1 MTACRRSVPT
11 ARQPFGI
18 MIRNGCAGAPR
29 LANTAAGAMGNG
41 NLMQELLLVDLL
53 GQLRVSFGPRQ
64 VPLGSPKQQAVLV
77 MLASWANR
85 VVSRDQIIDGV
96 WGGDSPPRAAN
107 AVHTYVAGLRRALEP
122 GRTHRGQERLLVSTG
137 PGYLLR
143 LGCGGLDVELFE
155 RSLNQAREQWGSG
168 DLLAAT
174 SSFGEA
180 LALWRGLPF
189 PGVRG
194 PFAEAERDRLGE
206 LRLTAIEDRAEV
218 MLAAGRHAEIVAGLS
233 DLTRDQ
239 PLRERAHGLR
249 MLALY
254 RSGRQAEALEAFT
267 GIRRLLIDELGVEP
281 NPRLQRL
288 HQRILTGDA
297 ELGPPRPTAPPTHHI
312 TAATGSA
319 PEPDHGGE
327 GDPSGQIP
335 QQLPREASGF
345 TGRHAE
351 LARLHD
357 QLLAQEAEPSGAAA
371 VIGVISGTAG
381 VGKTSLAVH
390 WAHRVASR
398 FPDGQLHVNLR
409 GFDPR
414 QAPLSPG
421 DALSH
426 LLRGITVAAQRIP
439 GDVDDQAAMLRTLL
453 ARKRMLLL
461 LDNAATARQL
471 RPLLPGSPHCLV
483 LVTSRNDL
491 AGLVARDGAHRIP
504 LEVLSTDESVALL
517 ARVIG
522 AQRVEAEPGAAV
534 ELARLCGGLPLALRI
549 AAERAAGHPRQT
561 TLAEL
566 AAELAVENRRLD
578 ALAAGEDEDTAVRDV
593 FSWSYRVLAP
603 QPARMFRL
611 LGLHT
616 GPELSASAAAALA
629 NSTTARVR
637 PLLTTLVRRNLL
649 QEVARDRYRLHELLR
664 IYAAEHLTGEDGS
677 GP

>member
-1 MTACRRSVPT
+1 
-11 ARQPFGI
+11 
-18 MIRNGCAGAPR
+18 
-29 LANTAAGAMGNG
+29 
-41 NLMQELLLVDLL
+41 MQELLRVDLL
-53 GQLRVSFGPRQ
+53 GQLRVCFGPRQ

-77 MLASWANR
+77 MLASRANR

-96 WGGDSPPRAAN
+96 WGGDSPACAAN

-122 GRTHRGQERLLVSTG
+122 GRTHRGQERLLVSMG
-137 PGYLLR
+137 LGYLLR
-143 LGCGGLDVELFE
+143 LDRGGLDVELFE
-155 RSLNQAREQWGSG
+155 RSLNRAREQWGS
-168 DLLAAT
+168 DLLAAAG
-174 SSFGEA
+174 SFGKA

-206 LRLTAIEDRAEV
+206 LRLTAMEDRAEV
-218 MLAAGRHAEIVAGLS
+218 MLAAGRHAEIVADLS
-233 DLTRDQ
+233 DLTHDQ

-254 RSGRQAEALEAFT
+254 RSGRQAEALESFT
-267 GIRRLLIDELGVEP
+267 GIRRLLIDELGIEP
-281 NPRLQRL
+281 NARLQRL
-288 HQRILTGDA
+288 HQQILTGEA
-297 ELGPPRPTAPPTHHI
+297 ELGPSRPTVPPTHHI

-319 PEPDHGGE
+319 PEPDHSGE
-327 GDPSGQIP
+327 GDPSGQVP
-335 QQLPREASGF
+335 QQLPREAPGF
-345 TGRHAE
+345 TGRHAR

-357 QLLAQEAEPSGAAA
+357 LLLAQETEPPGAA
-371 VIGVISGTAG
+371 VIAVISGTAG

-398 FPDGQLHVNLR
+398 FPDGQLYVNLR

-414 QAPLSPG
+414 QAPLPPG
-421 DALSH
+421 DALSRI
-426 LLRGITVAAQRIP
+426 LRAMAVAAVRIP

-461 LDNAATARQL
+461 LDNAATARQV

-491 AGLVARDGAHRIP
+491 GGLVARDGAHRIP
-504 LEVLSTDESVALL
+504 LEMLSTGESVALL

-522 AQRVEAEPGAAV
+522 TQRVEAEPGAAA

-549 AAERAAGHPRQT
+549 AAERAAGHPRQV

-578 ALAAGEDEDTAVRDV
+578 ALAADDDEDTAVRNV
-593 FSWSYRVLAP
+593 FSWSYRALAP

-649 QEVARDRYRLHELLR
+649 AEVAPDRYRLHELLR
-664 IYAAEHLTGEDGS
+664 IYAAERVTEGRDGS